1 MNTVV
6 GALSSG
12 VPLIGI
18 PIMNEQPGQLLAEDA
33 YKHNASRLKEAVA
46 SSGGVSRAADIVEQA
61 IFTFMT

>member
-18 PIMNEQPGQLLAEDA
+18 PIMNEQPGIAARLARTGAGKVMPLAQL
-33 YKHNASRLKEAVA
+33 SVPRL
-46 SSGGVSRAADIVEQA
+46 RAAVK
-61 IFTFMT
+61 